1 MNVHLATALAVLALM
16 LGTWL
21 LSVALRNASIVDMVW
36 GGGFA
41 VIAVVTQITVESN
54 WRATLLT
61 VLTVVWGMRLSAYLW
76 WRNHGNGEDFRYV
89 AMRKKAPNTFWF
101 TSLITVFVLQGV
113 LMWVIS
119 LPIQVGAGWPSSR
132 SFGVIEALGCIL
144 WGIGL
149 FFETVGDAQLAR
161 FKADPTS
168 SGRVLDS
175 GLWRYTRHPNYFGD
189 SCVWWGIFL
198 VAAPSGRGLWTV
210 VSPLIMTLL
219 LTRVSGVPLLEASLR
234 KRRPGYEA
242 YVARTSGFFPRPPR
256 SQPAPDS

>member
-168 SGRVLDS
+168 SGRV
-175 GLWRYTRHPNYFGD
+175 
-189 SCVWWGIFL
+189 V
-198 VAAPSGRGLWTV
+198 
-210 VSPLIMTLL
+210 
-219 LTRVSGVPLLEASLR
+219 
-234 KRRPGYEA
+234 
-242 YVARTSGFFPRPPR
+242 
-256 SQPAPDS
+256 